1 MENKIKMTWDTFLD
15 KVYGCWIG
23 KCVSGTIGAP
33 YEGYKGL
40 MSIKYD
46 PILIKDMLP
55 NDDLDLQILWL
66 EVLEKKG
73 TAFTTEDLADIFA
86 EKCPYSPG
94 EYAIFKKNYALGI
107 MPPLSGKY
115 NNNYYLQGM
124 GCPIR
129 SEIWACIAPGDPQLA
144 ADCSEK
150 DGIMDHWGES
160 VFAERH
166 MAAMEAM
173 AFTWEGDMKTLV
185 LDSLAYIP
193 DDCRYQKLVRD
204 TVKWCDEYKDWR
216 TVYGMIMRCYGH
228 SDCTNMFQNMGI
240 TIMSLLLGNND
251 MLDTTMMALNCGFD
265 TDCTCA
271 TVGSVIGILAGGKAL
286 MDQYKFEEQSY
297 KLSVN
302 TTRRS
307 DKVYD
312 LAEDTAKA
320 ALLFTELNQ
329 NLVIT
334 DVPEEMYITP
344 SDVTVKTI
352 NAQVI
357 YENDYPVISLD
368 ETKKVIIKISAFDA
382 PVSGKLIVTAPD
394 GFTVDPAI
402 CEFDATNEEKEYIF
416 TVHLDKNVDVL
427 WEKNIFNVAVV
438 VSDQEV
444 QKLRFGLAGAQ
455 LWTVYGP
462 FWENVT
468 EVAAPGAGES
478 YYAGL
483 GGAKTAEESLTKLRQ
498 FHINMKAKW
507 EQDYM
512 EDILLGDKT
521 LDDEQKRDPA
531 YVGFPVSI
539 YEDKFSLEDIFAFN
553 APCVTYMVR
562 DVYAPEDMTLC
573 IQVGHSDKIRIWIN
587 GQLFTESE
595 TTENWTPENIHKLD
609 VPLKKG
615 ANHFVVKLARTN
627 GKSDTSIIFTEK
639 GACTTM
645 INCLGST
652 NNLK

>member
-1 MENKIKMTWDTFLD
+1 MSNKINMTWDTFLD

-33 YEGYKGL
+33 YEGYKGI

-73 TAFTTEDLADIFA
+73 TAFTSEDLADIFA

-129 SEIWACIAPGDPQLA
+129 SEIWACIAPGDPRLA
-144 ADCSEK
+144 ADCSTK

-166 MAAMEAM
+166 MAALEAM
-173 AFTWEGDMKTLV
+173 AFTWESDMKSLI

-193 DDCRYQKLVRD
+193 SDCKYQKLVRD
-204 TVKWCDEYKDWR
+204 TVAWCDEYKDWR
-216 TVYGMIMRCYGH
+216 MVFGMIMRYYGH

-251 MLDTTMMALNCGFD
+251 MLDTTIMALNCGFD

-271 TVGSVIGILAGGKAL
+271 TVGSIIGILAGGKAL

-320 ALLFTELNQ
+320 ALLFAELNQ

-344 SDVTVKTI
+344 DDVTVKTI
-352 NAQVI
+352 NAQVV
-357 YENDYPVISLD
+357 YENDYPVISLG
-368 ETKKVIIKISAFDA
+368 ETKSVALRITAFDA

-394 GFTVDPAI
+394 GFTVEPAV
-402 CEFDATNEEKEYIF
+402 CEFDVANEEKEYIF
-416 TVHLDKNVDVL
+416 TVHSDKNADVL
-427 WEKNIFNVAVV
+427 WEKNVFNVAVEV
-438 VSDQEV
+438 NGEEV

-483 GGAKTAEESLTKLRQ
+483 GGAKTPDESLTKLRQ

-512 EDILLGDKT
+512 EDILLGGKA

-531 YVGFPVSI
+531 CVGFPVSI
-539 YEDKFSLEDIFAFN
+539 YEDKFSLEDVFTFN
-553 APCVTYMVR
+553 GPCVTYMIR
-562 DVYAPEDMTLC
+562 DVYAPEDMTVC
-573 IQVGHSDKIRIWIN
+573 IQIGHSDKIRIWID

-645 INCLGST
+645 INCIGSV

>member
-1 MENKIKMTWDTFLD
+1 MSKKEMTWSTFLD

-33 YEGYKGL
+33 YEGYKGI
-40 MSIKYD
+40 MNIKYD

-73 TAFTTEDLADIFA
+73 TDFTSEDLADIFA

-107 MPPLSGKY
+107 MPPISGKY
-115 NNNYYLQGM
+115 NNNYYIEGM

-129 SEIWACIAPGDPQLA
+129 SEIWACIAPGDPALA
-144 ADCSEK
+144 AECSAR

-160 VFAERH
+160 VYAEKH
-166 MAAMEAM
+166 MAALEAM
-173 AFTWEGDMKTLV
+173 AFTWEGDMKTLI

-193 DDCRYQKLVRD
+193 NDCKYRKLVCD
-204 TVKWCDEYKDWR
+204 TVAWCEEYEDWR
-216 TVYGMIMRCYGH
+216 TVFGYIMRHYGH
-228 SDCTNMFQNMGI
+228 SDCTNMYQNMGI
-240 TIMSLLLGNND
+240 TIMSLLLGKND

-286 MDQYKFEEQSY
+286 MDKYQFEEQKY

-307 DKVYD
+307 DTVYD

-320 ALLFTELNQ
+320 ALVFAELYQ

-334 DVPEEMYITP
+334 DVPEDMYIVP
-344 SDVTVKTI
+344 SDATTKVI
-352 NAQVI
+352 NASVI
-357 YENDYPVISLD
+357 YDQNNPAISVG
-368 ETKKVIIKISAFDA
+368 ETKKVSVKITACNK
-382 PVSGKLIVTAPD
+382 PIEGKLIVSTPD
-394 GFTVDPAI
+394 GFEIEPQTCDFTAN
-402 CEFDATNEEKEYIF
+402 DEEKEYVF
-416 TVHLDKNVDVL
+416 TVSASKDIDVL
-427 WEKNIFNVAVV
+427 WNKNLFYITVNV
-438 VSDQEV
+438 DDKEV
-444 QKLRFGLAGAQ
+444 QKIRFGLAGAQ
-455 LWTVYGP
+455 LWTAYGP

-483 GGAKTAEESLTKLRQ
+483 GGAKNADEGMTILRQ

-507 EQDYM
+507 QEEYM
-512 EDILLGDKT
+512 EDILLGGKSIN
-521 LDDEQKRDPA
+521 DEQKRDPA

-539 YEDKFSLEDIFAFN
+539 YEDRFSLKDVFAFDG
-553 APCVTYMVR
+553 PCVAYMVR
-562 DVYAPEDMTLC
+562 DVYAPEDMTVC
-573 IQVGHSDKIRIWIN
+573 IQIGHSDKIKIWID
-587 GQLFTESE
+587 GELFAISE
-595 TTENWTPENIHKLD
+595 TTENWTPENIHKLN

-615 ANHFVVKLARTN
+615 ANHFVVKLANTN
-627 GKSDTSIIFTEK
+627 GKSDMSIIFTEK
-639 GACTTM
+639 GACTNM
-645 INCLGST
+645 IDCLGSL
-652 NNLK
+652 NNMK